1 MGLRTH
7 LNKLPLNHAY
17 DPLVNGPA
25 DDDEDHT
32 MTGTD
37 HATLM
42 MGAAALN
49 ADEDD
54 ADGDE
59 ELDDA
64 DDNGG
69 VSFNHGQT

>member
-1 MGLRTH
+1 MGLRIH

-17 DPLVNGPA
+17 DPMVAEPV

-42 MGAAALN
+42 MSAAALN
-49 ADEDD
+49 ADDDD

-59 ELDDA
+59 ELDDG